1 MMAAPYRPAIVARE
15 SLTRFMAEIA
25 AENEATLLRNTPRG
39 PAVRKKQ
46 KWRDWTVGLK
56 ALVGVTTAMDE
67 AA

>member
-1 MMAAPYRPAIVARE
+1 
-15 SLTRFMAEIA
+15 MAEIA